1 VGDALNPKYLAGLL
15 DGEGCF
21 RFNRTP
27 MVEVCGSFPEILQ
40 DMQAHYGGRLV
51 IQMPTALSRKRIY
64 KWTVTGPTAMQVTT
78 DVLPYL
84 KEKEP
89 QARLLLKV
97 QRYPPRSAMRAAAV
111 RELKAL
117 KRISYQWHPEP

>member
-1 VGDALNPKYLAGLL
+1 MNPKYLAGLL

-21 RFNRTP
+21 RFTQTP
-27 MVEVCGSFPEILQ
+27 LVEVCGSFPEILQ
-40 DMQAHYGGRLV
+40 DIQAYYGGRLA
-51 IQMPTALSRKRIY
+51 IQMPTALSRKRMY
-64 KWTVTGPTAMQVTT
+64 KWTVTGPTAIRVTT

-97 QRYPPRSAMRAAAV
+97 QRYPPKSAMRAASV

-117 KRISYQWHPEP
+117 KRISYQWTPTP